1 MSKKIYMKL
10 AIEDLL
16 IPNKEGIEITSVVAT
31 DNFGNTYEPSA
42 YFLWYEDENGEEISD
57 ES

>member
-1 MSKKIYMKL
+1 MSKKIYMRL
-10 AIEDLL
+10 AIGDLF

-42 YFLWYEDENGEEISD
+42 YFLWYEDEDGEEISD
-57 ES
+57 D

>member
-1 MSKKIYMKL
+1 MSKKIYMRL
-10 AIEDLL
+10 AIGDLF

-42 YFLWYEDENGEEISD
+42 YFLWYEDENGEEIFD
-57 ES
+57 E

>member
-42 YFLWYEDENGEEISD
+42 YFLWYEDEDGEEISD
-57 ES
+57 E